1 MDFLARINAV
11 LHRQEPDQVPFAPYD
26 NLMPRGEFERHLRN
40 RGMGLCLRRST
51 VWEET
56 PNVSVETRH
65 EGESV
70 VTTYHTPEGD
80 VWTRSQGHAGRISD
94 SMSIEVEGL
103 IKGKEDYDPVIFM
116 LEDAVFHSAPDAYY
130 DAVRDVGRDGIV
142 RDWGLDMEATP
153 YGATRRYFGEVYGL
167 DRWVYAQMDHPDHF
181 RALVEAQ
188 WRRDERRLE
197 LIAESPAEFIAFGWL
212 EGLWSPELFRQH
224 ELPFYRKWVPYL
236 QSKGKILAMH
246 CDATKSL
253 RRYAGLIA
261 ETGIDVVEAYTPPPV
276 GELSL
281 PEVRAA
287 WGDKTIIW
295 VNIPETI
302 FWFGAEEAKRYT
314 IDLLKSGAP
323 GNALVLSFTEM
334 GMWGATDEETVTAFK
349 EGTLAVME
357 AIEEVGNYPIRA

>member
-1 MDFLARINAV
+1 M
-11 LHRQEPDQVPFAPYD
+11 
-26 NLMPRGEFERHLRN
+26 
-40 RGMGLCLRRST
+40 
-51 VWEET
+51 
-56 PNVSVETRH
+56 
-65 EGESV
+65 
-70 VTTYHTPEGD
+70 
-80 VWTRSQGHAGRISD
+80 
-94 SMSIEVEGL
+94 
-103 IKGKEDYDPVIFM
+103 
-116 LEDAVFHSAPDAYY
+116 
-130 DAVRDVGRDGIV
+130 RDVGRDGIV

-314 IDLLKSGAP
+314 IDLLKSGKP
-323 GNALVLSFTEM
+323 GNALVL
-334 GMWGATDEETVTAFK
+334 
-349 EGTLAVME
+349 
-357 AIEEVGNYPIRA
+357 